1 MRWEPAG
8 SEGGELFSIM
18 TMCTFSPGSLKRRQK
33 SLLRPAGRR
42 QIRKPGMG
50 IGKPA
55 RVRAP
60 CADHYFHQSVK
71 QKSGT
76 GRDEAAKKAFSGAR
90 PDLLPE
96 PWFQKK
102 GGEEM
107 KIVVLMKQTF
117 DTEAKITLD
126 SQGKINR
133 QGVNLIIN
141 PYDEFA
147 VEEALRIKEKHGGEV
162 VLVSV
167 GADSVQ
173 EALRQALAMGADRA
187 VLINPEMEEVDEFT
201 TATILAK
208 AVSALEYDLILG
220 GWRAIDDG
228 SAQVA
233 GRVAEILDLPV
244 VNQVTKIE
252 IEAGKAVATRD
263 IEGGNEVVE
272 VPLPAVLTAQK
283 GLNEPRYPTMKGI
296 MQAKKKPMEKKSLAD
311 LGLSADQVAPKVK
324 VLEYFLPKP
333 RAAGKILEGEVPEA
347 VAALVKALREEAKVI

>member
-1 MRWEPAG
+1 
-8 SEGGELFSIM
+8 
-18 TMCTFSPGSLKRRQK
+18 
-33 SLLRPAGRR
+33 
-42 QIRKPGMG
+42 
-50 IGKPA
+50 
-55 RVRAP
+55 
-60 CADHYFHQSVK
+60 
-71 QKSGT
+71 
-76 GRDEAAKKAFSGAR
+76 
-90 PDLLPE
+90 
-96 PWFQKK
+96 
-102 GGEEM
+102 M

-162 VLVSV
+162 ILVSA
-167 GADSVQ
+167 GPDTVQ

-187 VLINPEMEEVDEFT
+187 VLINPEVTEGDEFT

-208 AVSALEYDLILG
+208 AVSGLEYDLILG
-220 GWRAIDDG
+220 GWRAVDDG

-233 GRVAEILDLPV
+233 GRVAEILGLPV

-252 IEAGKAVATRD
+252 IEDGKAVATRD

-296 MQAKKKPMEKKSLAD
+296 MQAKKKPMEKKNLAD

-324 VLEYFLPKP
+324 VLEYFLPAP
-333 RAAGKILEGEVPEA
+333 RAAGKIIEGEVPEA